1 MMIDLAGQTP
11 TAVAAVRPRTIPTLA
26 IGLFGGLSLG
36 IAARAWMR
44 LIADKP
50 EFTWGGT
57 IFIVLG
63 FTIFGLAQSIAAI
76 AHRRAI
82 RRWKLTIA
90 RVIGTI
96 GLMPLFV
103 AAGGVMFPTVV
114 GGGLAS
120 ARREW
125 RPLTRWIWLVPAA
138 VPVVFVGHDLV
149 GKFGWSV
156 HTLAGFTGL
165 LALYATIV
173 GSARFTF
180 GARPDGWRFP
190 RWARVTLIVV
200 LGLAFVFFTAG
211 AIFT

>member
-1 MMIDLAGQTP
+1 
-11 TAVAAVRPRTIPTLA
+11 
-26 IGLFGGLSLG
+26 
-36 IAARAWMR
+36 MR

-76 AHRRAI
+76 AHRRAT
-82 RRWKLTIA
+82 RSWRLTIA
-90 RVIGTI
+90 RMVGAI

-120 ARREW
+120 ARRQW
-125 RPLTRWIWLVPAA
+125 RPVTRWIWLVPAA
-138 VPVVFVGHDLV
+138 VSVAFVGHDLV
-149 GKFGWSV
+149 GKFGWSI
-156 HTLAGFTGL
+156 HTVAGFTAM

-173 GSARFTF
+173 WAARFTF
-180 GARPDGWRFP
+180 TTRPDGWRFP
-190 RWARVTLIVV
+190 RWARVALIVV
-200 LGLAFVFFTAG
+200 LGLVVVFFTAG
-211 AIFT
+211 AIFK